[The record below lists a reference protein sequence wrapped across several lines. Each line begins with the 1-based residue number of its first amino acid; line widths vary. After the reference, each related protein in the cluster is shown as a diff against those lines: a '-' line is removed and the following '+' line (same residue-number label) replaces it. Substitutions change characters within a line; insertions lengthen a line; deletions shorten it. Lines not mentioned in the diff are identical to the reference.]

1 MMDSMHFAR
10 EITCLTLAMEFLVF
24 AEHIVAGHILVGHI
38 GCVRSNPKTELN
50 CNSELKAQLSTSQS
64 LF

>member
-24 AEHIVAGHILVGHI
+24 AGHVVAGHIVAEQIVAVHL
-38 GCVRSNPKTELN
+38 GCVRSNPKNWIKL
-50 CNSELKAQLSTSQS
+50 
-64 LF
+64 